1 VSLKIKRVYEE
12 PAKSDGYRVLV
23 DRIWPRGLK
32 KSEALIDKWL
42 KEIAPS
48 TGLRKWFK
56 HDPAK
61 WEQFKKKYAAEL
73 KKHREEV
80 EELAR
85 ESRKRTVTLLFGA
98 KDTAHNNAVA
108 LEEYLERIAE

>member
-1 VSLKIKRVYEE
+1 
-12 PAKSDGYRVLV
+12 
-23 DRIWPRGLK
+23 
-32 KSEALIDKWL
+32 
-42 KEIAPS
+42 
-48 TGLRKWFK
+48 LRKWFK

-61 WEQFKKKYAAEL
+61 WDQFKKKYATEL
-73 KKHREEV
+73 KEHREEV

-108 LEEYLERIAE
+108 LEEYLERITE